1 MDRPGES
8 RDVAGFLKS
17 LVEELAVTPDEVT
30 ASRHV
35 SAAAATARALV
46 GGPRRLRWIAA
57 AAAMVTVLGTGGV
70 AMAGALPDPI
80 QTAVADVARVL
91 PLPVSVPY
99 PDTGLIDP
107 VPVDH
112 PEVDTWTQERPAEA
126 IADEPGES
134 VEAPDLNA
142 ASSTSSEHSPVVVGD
157 RSDHL
162 SCDSDGGQ
170 SNEGRARHS
179 ACDEFVAPPRFDQ
192 GEDGIDRDH
201 EENRDEEF
209 GDRDRESREDMSS
222 DVREGDSEHRGHDE
236 SDRQEERHDHESPDD
251 DSSIGRN

>member
-1 MDRPGES
+1 
-8 RDVAGFLKS
+8 
-17 LVEELAVTPDEVT
+17 VT
-30 ASRHV
+30 ASRHI

-57 AAAMVTVLGTGGV
+57 ATAMVTVLGTGGV

-99 PDTGLIDP
+99 PEARLADP

-112 PEVDTWTQERPAEA
+112 PEVDTWQDGPAQAMADGLDEA
-126 IADEPGES
+126 
-134 VEAPDLNA
+134 VEASDVNA
-142 ASSTSSEHSPVVVGD
+142 ASDSSLEYSPLVVDSRRD
-157 RSDHL
+157 RL
-162 SCDSDGGQ
+162 SCDSDGGRSQ
-170 SNEGRARHS
+170 VGGERNSS
-179 ACDEFVAPPRFDQ
+179 CDEFGAPPGFDR

-209 GDRDRESREDMSS
+209 GDRDRESRDDRSS
-222 DVREGDSEHRGHDE
+222 DVREGDSEHRSHDE

-251 DSSIGRN
+251 DSSNWRD